1 MSVDHVFKPNHPC
14 APAAQAQA
22 AIDSIAAETPSNPLL
37 PLGAMLLAGSL
48 GSTALAQPA
57 APAPAASAPAAQQ
70 APAEAAGTLPA
81 VTVRD
86 SAQDDGS
93 TTSKTQLRATRTE
106 IGKGNQALRDI
117 PQSVTV
123 MTEKLMQDRNLD
135 DFREVLR
142 TTAGVTF
149 LAGETGEEDVRLR
162 GFSLGTAGDIYR
174 DGLRDAPL
182 IERDTFNDDRVE
194 VIKGSASML
203 FGKGSTGG
211 VVNQVSKQPFLMTQ
225 HEASVT
231 IGNGN
236 EKRVHGDFNW
246 HTGQDAA
253 LRLNLMGHDA
263 DNWGARQRKVGIAPT
278 FRWGIGTRNEFS
290 VGLYHLDVDGRS
302 SYNHP
307 WFIRDGRIVP
317 TLPARN
323 FYGLDS
329 DKQNSSSTFVTL
341 GHTHRFADGG
351 QLKTQLR
358 HGRYERDLWASVIRF
373 GTTAGERTTIDNW
386 GPNTIITRSPKGRI
400 GRSDLTQLQSDYSN
414 SFDWGGRKHAVLV
427 GVDFYYDDAR
437 RNNNFA
443 GPASGLTTTVGQP
456 NNGDWR
462 ADPRGAPA
470 YNTFDARNIGVY
482 VQDTV
487 SLTDTLKLVAG
498 LRFDHFKGSYDTV
511 ATTAAN
517 GTVTPGYSFSKTESL
532 WSPRVGLLW
541 QPSDTA
547 SYYVSYGTSYNTSGD
562 AYQFTPS
569 SPNQALANTPAEK
582 SRNLEIGGKWEL
594 FDQRLS
600 VGTALFYSEKYNERN
615 QDPDSAAQQFLLS
628 GKRHAAGMEFNAA
641 GRITPKWEM
650 FWNHTWI
657 PVAKISRSNQQLAA
671 SGGGAQVQ
679 GDRPGLTPRHSG
691 SVWSTYRVFP
701 KLRLGLGANYRS
713 SQSPEGSR
721 AVKAAG
727 FVTFDAMAEY
737 SFTEM
742 TTLKLNV
749 TNLTDKLYADTLY
762 RGFYGPG
769 QPRRV
774 QLTLKH
780 LF

>member
-22 AIDSIAAETPSNPLL
+22 AIDSIAAQTPSKPLL

-211 VVNQVSKQPFLMTQ
+211 VVNQVSKQPFLMNQ

-231 IGNGN
+231 LGSGN

-414 SFDWGGRKHAVLV
+414 SFDWGGRKHAVLA

-511 ATTAAN
+511 TTTAAN

-541 QPSDTA
+541 QPSETS

-562 AYQFTPS
+562 AYQFTPA
-569 SPNQALANTPAEK
+569 SPNQTLANTPAEK

-742 TTLKLNV
+742 TTLRLNV

-780 LF
+780 QF

>member
-22 AIDSIAAETPSNPLL
+22 AIDSIAAQTPSKPLL

-211 VVNQVSKQPFLMTQ
+211 VVNQVSKQPFLMNQ

-231 IGNGN
+231 LGSGN

-246 HTGQDAA
+246 HTGHDAA

-414 SFDWGGRKHAVLV
+414 SFDWGGRKHAVLA

-511 ATTAAN
+511 TTTAAN

-541 QPSDTA
+541 QPSETS

-562 AYQFTPS
+562 AYQFTPA
-569 SPNQALANTPAEK
+569 SPNQTLANTPAEK

>member
-1 MSVDHVFKPNHPC
+1 
-14 APAAQAQA
+14 
-22 AIDSIAAETPSNPLL
+22 
-37 PLGAMLLAGSL
+37 MLLAGSL

-211 VVNQVSKQPFLMTQ
+211 VVNQVSKQPFLMNQ

-231 IGNGN
+231 LGSGN

-414 SFDWGGRKHAVLV
+414 SFDWGGRKHAVLA

-511 ATTAAN
+511 TTTAAN

-541 QPSDTA
+541 QPSETS

-562 AYQFTPS
+562 AYQFTPA
-569 SPNQALANTPAEK
+569 SPNQTLANTPAEK

-742 TTLKLNV
+742 TTLRLNV

-780 LF
+780 QF